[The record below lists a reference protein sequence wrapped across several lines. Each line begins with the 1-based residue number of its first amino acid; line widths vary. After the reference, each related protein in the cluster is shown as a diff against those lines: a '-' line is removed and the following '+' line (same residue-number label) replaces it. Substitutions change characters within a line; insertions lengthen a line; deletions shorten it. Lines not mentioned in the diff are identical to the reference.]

1 MDREK
6 LLQLTD
12 RLIDAFNRMDLDD
25 VVSMFSETG
34 TFDDSDGISYTGHRE
49 IRTAFEP
56 LFSGARGK
64 IHFEGE
70 DLFAEVETGKVMTS
84 WMLTLTKDGVKSN
97 VRGMDVLEFSEDKLI
112 RKSAY
117 LKK

>member
-12 RLIDAFNRMDLDD
+12 KLIDGFNRMDLDD
-25 VVSMFSETG
+25 VVSMFSDTG
-34 TFDDSDGISYTGHRE
+34 TFDDSDGIRYTGHSE
-49 IRTAFEP
+49 IRAAFEP

-64 IHFEGE
+64 LRFEGE
-70 DLFAEVETGKVMTS
+70 DVFAEVETGKVMTS
-84 WMLTLTKDGVKSN
+84 WKLILTKDGVESS